1 MVALFVI
8 LTFVIAVLIDHLLSR
23 SPITVVSDA
32 IEPAPAP
39 RPRLVPSI
47 VAGFSLPENL
57 SYHPGHTWAVAETP
71 ELVRVGA
78 DDFAV
83 KLAGG
88 ISSIDIP
95 TRGQWVRQGQKIV
108 SMHHQGRE
116 IALVSPIEGTVVD
129 VNDAALD
136 NPSLAQSDPYGDG
149 WLLKVNSPDAKTNF
163 RNLLS
168 GNVAR
173 KWLDDAAAKLRA
185 YMAPTPALATVM
197 AQDGGLAVTNVI
209 DQLPDA
215 DWDKLQKDFF
225 LA

>member
-8 LTFVIAVLIDHLLSR
+8 LTFVIAVLVDHLLSR
-23 SPITVVSDA
+23 QPINVVSDA
-32 IEPAPAP
+32 TEPLPVP
-39 RPRLVPSI
+39 RPRLIPSI

-83 KLAGG
+83 KLAGAMT
-88 ISSIDIP
+88 SIDTP
-95 TRGQWVRQGQKIV
+95 TRGQWIRQGQKIV

-129 VNDAALD
+129 VNQTAID
-136 NPSLAQSDPYGDG
+136 NPSLAQSDPYGEG
-149 WLLKVNSPDAKTNF
+149 WLIKVNAPDQKTNF
-163 RNLLS
+163 RNLLT

-173 KWLDDAAAKLRA
+173 KWLDEAAARLRFVMMPNA
-185 YMAPTPALATVM
+185 SLATVM
-197 AQDGGLAVTNVI
+197 AQDGGVAVTNVI
-209 DQLPDA
+209 DQLTDA
-215 DWDKLQKDFF
+215 DWDKVQKEFF